1 MHGDMDDNEI
11 DITSLVEKYEQMRAL
26 GKTMYFDADEFA
38 LLAEYYNAEGDNE
51 EAEQLVTEGLKMH
64 PGSGELMLLK
74 VKTLVFSEA
83 YEEALDYIKLVSD
96 DGGVELPLLT
106 IEVYLHLDRYDD
118 ADSLINQTLERELQM
133 DDLYYFITEVGY
145 LLNDVDKFDRAISF
159 LEESMK
165 IDESNTDAIVD
176 LAYAYEMKGD
186 MEKAIEFNNL
196 LLDIDPY
203 SYDGWVN
210 IGKLYSMNE
219 QYDKAIDAFDFALTI
234 REDDLPVLKMK
245 ALSLYLNDNTSEA
258 ISIFEKCLQ
267 KSPDDETLYDS
278 LLEAYEAMEQYDE
291 MMKLID
297 KKEVL
302 FGSEGILAKRAFVH
316 INKEE
321 FEQARELFSMIPD
334 AEKETLDY
342 YLLEGE
348 LAFFEDDFIQAEVS
362 YMKAALISEG
372 NEDILDRLA
381 NISVAQEKFEQAAGY
396 LEELLEIAPDF
407 PTAKSRL
414 AFIRFEIGSREPFD
428 KIMSQFTDDE
438 LRALLNLLTGN
449 EDSDFSGFSR
459 EKILVRL
466 NEARENRVLFKNIKY

>member
-1 MHGDMDDNEI
+1 MDDNEL
-11 DITSLVEKYEQMRAL
+11 DITSLVEKYEQMRTK
-26 GKTMYFDADEFA
+26 GRKMYFDADEFA
-38 LLAEYYNAEGDNE
+38 LLAEYYNAEGDND
-51 EAEQLVTEGLKMH
+51 EAEQLVMEGLKMH
-64 PGSGELMLLK
+64 PGSPELMLLK
-74 VKTLVFSEA
+74 VKTLVFSEL
-83 YEEALDYIKLVSD
+83 YEEALDYMRLVSD

-118 ADSLINQTLERELQM
+118 ADSLINKTLERELQM

-165 IDESNTDAIVD
+165 IDESNADAIVD
-176 LAYAYEMKGD
+176 LAYSYEMKGNL
-186 MEKAIEFNNL
+186 EKAIEYNNR

-210 IGKLYSMNE
+210 IGKLFSMDE
-219 QYDKAIDAFDFALTI
+219 QYDKAIDSFDFALTI
-234 REDDLPVLKMK
+234 REDDVMVLKMK

-321 FEQARELFSMIPD
+321 FEQAGELFSLIPD
-334 AEKETLDY
+334 AEKDTLDY
-342 YLLEGE
+342 YMLEGE
-348 LAFFEDDFIQAEVS
+348 LSFHENDFMQAEVS

-381 NISVAQEKFEQAAGY
+381 NISVAQEKFEQAAEY
-396 LEELLEIAPDF
+396 LEELLDIAPDF

-414 AFIRFEIGSREPFD
+414 AFIRFEIGSKEPFD
-428 KIMSQFTDDE
+428 EIMSQFADEE

-449 EDSDFSGFSR
+449 EDSDFSGYSR
-459 EKILVRL
+459 EKILIRL

>member
-1 MHGDMDDNEI
+1 MDDNEL
-11 DITSLVEKYEQMRAL
+11 DITSLVEKYEQMRTK
-26 GKTMYFDADEFA
+26 GKKMYFDADEFA
-38 LLAEYYNAEGDNE
+38 LLAEYYNAEGDND
-51 EAEQLVTEGLKMH
+51 EAEQLVMEGLKMH
-64 PGSGELMLLK
+64 PGSPELVLLK
-74 VKTLVFSEA
+74 VKTLVFSEL
-83 YEEALDYIKLVSD
+83 YEEALDYMRLVSD

-118 ADSLINQTLERELQM
+118 ADSLINKTLARELQM

-165 IDESNTDAIVD
+165 IDESNADAIVD
-176 LAYAYEMKGD
+176 LAYAYEMKGNL
-186 MEKAIEFNNL
+186 EKAIGYNNR

-210 IGKLYSMNE
+210 IGKLFSMDE
-219 QYDKAIDAFDFALTI
+219 QYDKAINAFDFALTI
-234 REDDLPVLKMK
+234 REDDVLVLKMK

-321 FEQARELFSMIPD
+321 FEQARELFSRIPD
-334 AEKETLDY
+334 AEKDTLDY
-342 YLLEGE
+342 YMLEGE
-348 LAFFEDDFIQAEVS
+348 LAFHDDDFIQAEVS

-381 NISVAQEKFEQAAGY
+381 NISVAQEKFEQAAEY
-396 LEELLEIAPDF
+396 LEELLDIAPDF

-414 AFIRFEIGSREPFD
+414 AFIRFEIGSKEPFD
-428 KIMSQFTDDE
+428 EIMSQFADEE

-449 EDSDFSGFSR
+449 EDSDFSGYSR
-459 EKILVRL
+459 EKILIRL